1 MTKLNLDQIRIDG
14 DTQARIALD
23 SAQVAS
29 YAECLREGDKFPPVV
44 VFHDG
49 SHYWL
54 ADGFHRYHAHRQAE
68 LPDIEV
74 EVAPGTVDE
83 AQIYSFGANSKRGLS
98 TTHEDNRAIIK
109 RMFEHPI
116 SKGWTNAQIAR
127 HVGVSK
133 MTVGRIKASLGITSP
148 TKRTYTK
155 KDGQKVTINT
165 EKLSTKQPQ
174 EDTSADMAAEM
185 AGTVEL
191 LSAENQRLKDAIA
204 VGQWDA
210 SDIEK
215 IDAQETINELREQI
229 RLLEIDNRALRDS
242 RDMFQNRNAELMQ
255 LVKSL
260 QSKLKKLD
268 K

>member
-14 DTQARIALD
+14 DTQARVALD
-23 SAQVAS
+23 SAQVAQ

-68 LPDIEV
+68 LPDIEA
-74 EVAPGTVDE
+74 EVAPGTVEE

-116 SKGWTNAQIAR
+116 SKDWTNAQIAR

-133 MTVGRIKASLGITSP
+133 MTVGRVKASLGITSP
-148 TKRTYTK
+148 TKRSYTK
-155 KDGQKVTINT
+155 KDGTKVTINT
-165 EKLSTKQPQ
+165 ENLSTKQP
-174 EDTSADMAAEM
+174 ESDALAEM
-185 AGTVEL
+185 ADTVES

-210 SDIEK
+210 TDIEK
-215 IDAQETINELREQI
+215 IDAQETIKELREQI

-242 RDMFQNRNAELMQ
+242 RDMFQNRNAELMA

-260 QSKLKKLD
+260 QAKLKKLD

>member
-14 DTQARIALD
+14 DTQARVALD
-23 SAQVAS
+23 SAQVAQ
-29 YAECLREGDKFPPVV
+29 YAECLREGDKFPPIV

-74 EVAPGTVDE
+74 EVAPGTVEE
-83 AQIYSFGANSKRGLS
+83 AQIYAFGANSKRGLS

-109 RMFEHPI
+109 RMLEHPI
-116 SKGWTNAQIAR
+116 SSTWTNAQIAR

-133 MTVGRIKASLGITSP
+133 MTVGRVKASLGAQSP
-148 TKRTYTK
+148 AKRTYIK
-155 KDGQKVTINT
+155 KNGQKVTVNT
-165 EKLSTKQPQ
+165 ENLSTKTAEPQ
-174 EDTSADMAAEM
+174 EDALAEM
-185 AGTVEL
+185 ADTVES
-191 LSAENQRLKDAIA
+191 LSVENQRLRDAIA

-210 SDIEK
+210 TDIEK
-215 IDAQETINELREQI
+215 IDAQETIKELREQI

-242 RDMFQNRNAELMQ
+242 RDMFQNRNAELMA

-260 QSKLKKLD
+260 QAKLKKLD

>member
-14 DTQARIALD
+14 DTQARVALD
-23 SAQVAS
+23 SAQVAQ

-68 LPDIEV
+68 LPDIEA
-74 EVAPGTVDE
+74 EVAPGTVEE
-83 AQIYSFGANSKRGLS
+83 AQIFSFGANSKRGLS

-116 SKGWTNAQIAR
+116 SKDWTNAQIAR

-148 TKRTYTK
+148 TKRSYTK
-155 KDGQKVTINT
+155 KDGTKVTINT
-165 EKLSTKQPQ
+165 ENLSTKQP
-174 EDTSADMAAEM
+174 ESDALAEM
-185 AGTVEL
+185 ADTVES

-210 SDIEK
+210 TDIEK
-215 IDAQETINELREQI
+215 IDAQETIKELREQI

-242 RDMFQNRNAELMQ
+242 RDMFQNRNAELMA

-260 QSKLKKLD
+260 QAKLKKLD

>member
-14 DTQARIALD
+14 DTQARVALD
-23 SAQVAS
+23 SAQVAQ

-68 LPDIEV
+68 LPDIEA
-74 EVAPGTVDE
+74 EVAPGTVEE

-116 SKGWTNAQIAR
+116 SKDWTNAQIAR

-148 TKRTYTK
+148 TKRSYTK
-155 KDGQKVTINT
+155 KDGTKVTINT
-165 EKLSTKQPQ
+165 ENLSTKQP
-174 EDTSADMAAEM
+174 ESDALAEM
-185 AGTVEL
+185 ADTVES

-210 SDIEK
+210 TDIEK
-215 IDAQETINELREQI
+215 IDAQETIKELREQI

-242 RDMFQNRNAELMQ
+242 RDMFQNRNAELMA

-260 QSKLKKLD
+260 QAKLKKLD